1 MESIVYPIH
10 YIKKAPLFKET
21 LKITMEKIEELLKEI
36 DEDLSYF
43 TKEVE
48 ELEELMKDPSLN

>member
-21 LKITMEKIEELLKEI
+21 LKITMEKELKIEDIEKEELFLI
-36 DEDLSYF
+36 L
-43 TKEVE
+43 
-48 ELEELMKDPSLN
+48 